1 MQNSSSTLSHML
13 YLLLLGAAA
22 TTMGLLRVQQEQRG
36 TNAPALPC
44 RASLEDADIESV
56 QGNLMQAGMT
66 AHVQELQQPQSH
78 DGPCAAYG
86 IQWHRRGFRVY
97 AM

>member
-1 MQNSSSTLSHML
+1 MQHPSNIWIHMV
-13 YLLLLGAAA
+13 YSLLLGAAA
-22 TTMGLLRVQQEQRG
+22 TTMGLLLVQQEQRG